1 MNNSLRGRN
10 SLRDSLV
17 IHLLDQS
24 DWPIQTVMVQVCCDP
39 VDLKIFCAVVVTEKI
54 QRYCAL
60 V

>member
-1 MNNSLRGRN
+1 MNNSLRG
-10 SLRDSLV
+10 RDSLV

-24 DWPIQTVMVQVCCDP
+24 DWAIQTVMVQVCCDP
-39 VDLKIFCAVVVTEKI
+39 VDLKIFCAVVVTEKF